1 MVIDNRGGAAGTLG
15 VGLAVKAPND
25 GYTVVI
31 GDLGSL
37 IIAPLANPAV
47 GYSYRDLTPIGL
59 MATVSI
65 VVSANPNS
73 PDNSIGDFLARAK
86 AQPGKLTYGT
96 SGVGAPSHLAMEYL
110 RSRTGVDILHVPY
123 KGGAQAVAGLLGGQV
138 DIVVD
143 GAAMAQV
150 KAGKLKALA
159 VTGPRLPALPD
170 VPGIGETIPDFS
182 FTNWWGLLAP
192 AGTAAGRREA
202 PERGAQRHRGDAGR
216 ARQAARPRAHGA
228 RRFAAAFA
236 RPPATEAERV
246 ARIVKDARDQARV
259 VVLRSRVFAASSAS
273 TCARHSGPL
282 NFSVR
287 RSTKARVLAGISRRP
302 GNTAQR
308 SIGVTRQSGSTWM
321 SSPLSRWCSAK

>member
-1 MVIDNRGGAAGTLG
+1 MQRLLTLLALGAIVSMPLAAPAQSFPDKPIRFIVPYPPGGNNDIVARIYAQKLSERLGQSVVIDNRGGAAGTLG

-47 GYSYRDLTPIGL
+47 GYSYRDLTAIGL

-73 PDNSIGDFLARAK
+73 PDNSIGDFIARAK

-96 SGVGAPSHLAMEYL
+96 SGIGAPSHLAMEYL
-110 RSRTGVDILHVPY
+110 RSRTGVEILHVPY

-192 AGTAAGRREA
+192 VGTSADVVKRLNAELNTIAVMPDVRDKLRDLGLAA
-202 PERGAQRHRGDAGR
+202 QGDSPL
-216 ARQAARPRAHGA
+216 Q
-228 RRFAAAFA
+228 FAD
-236 RPPATEAERV
+236 RLRTEAERV
-246 ARIVKDARDQARV
+246 ARIVKDA
-259 VVLRSRVFAASSAS
+259 
-273 TCARHSGPL
+273 
-282 NFSVR
+282 
-287 RSTKARVLAGISRRP
+287 GIK
-302 GNTAQR
+302 
-308 SIGVTRQSGSTWM
+308 
-321 SSPLSRWCSAK
+321 LE

>member
-1 MVIDNRGGAAGTLG
+1 MTTTEGFMQRLLTLLALGAIVSMPLAATAQSFPDKPIRFIVPYPPGGNNDIVARIYAQKLSERLGQPMVVDNRGGAAGTLG
-15 VGLAVKAPND
+15 IGLAVKAPND

-47 GYSYRDLTPIGL
+47 GYTYRDLTPIGL

-65 VVSANPNS
+65 VVSANPSS

-170 VPGIGETIPDFS
+170 VPGIGETIPEFS

-192 AGTAAGRREA
+192 AGAPAEVVKRLNAELNAVAVMPDVRDKLRDLGLAAQSDS
-202 PERGAQRHRGDAGR
+202 PQ
-216 ARQAARPRAHGA
+216 Q
-228 RRFAAAFA
+228 FAD
-236 RPPATEAERV
+236 RLRTEAERV
-246 ARIVKDARDQARV
+246 ARIVKDAAIK
-259 VVLRSRVFAASSAS
+259 LE
-273 TCARHSGPL
+273 
-282 NFSVR
+282 
-287 RSTKARVLAGISRRP
+287 
-302 GNTAQR
+302 
-308 SIGVTRQSGSTWM
+308 
-321 SSPLSRWCSAK
+321 

>member
-1 MVIDNRGGAAGTLG
+1 MQRLLTLVALGASLAMPLAGAAQPYPDKPIRFIVPYPPGGNNDIVARIYAQKLSERLGQSVVIDNRGGAAGTLG
-15 VGLAVKAPND
+15 VGLAVKAPHD

-47 GYSYRDLTPIGL
+47 GYSYRDLTAIGL

-73 PDNSIGDFLARAK
+73 PDNSIGDFIARAK

-96 SGVGAPSHLAMEYL
+96 SGIGAPSHLAMEYL
-110 RSRTGVDILHVPY
+110 RSRTGVEILHVPY

-170 VPGIGETIPDFS
+170 VPGIGETIADFS

-192 AGTAAGRREA
+192 VGTSADVVKRLNAELNTIAVMPDVRDKLRDLGLAA
-202 PERGAQRHRGDAGR
+202 QGDSPL
-216 ARQAARPRAHGA
+216 Q
-228 RRFAAAFA
+228 FAD
-236 RPPATEAERV
+236 RLRTEAERV
-246 ARIVKDARDQARV
+246 ARIVKDA
-259 VVLRSRVFAASSAS
+259 
-273 TCARHSGPL
+273 
-282 NFSVR
+282 
-287 RSTKARVLAGISRRP
+287 GIK
-302 GNTAQR
+302 
-308 SIGVTRQSGSTWM
+308 
-321 SSPLSRWCSAK
+321 LE

>member
-1 MVIDNRGGAAGTLG
+1 MNGRNSAAQKLRAALFSACLIGVAAPAPAQTFPDRPIKIIAPFTPGSPNDVVARLIAPAMSSKLGQSVVIDNRGGAAGTLG

-47 GYSYRDLTPIGL
+47 GYTYRDLTPIGL

-73 PDNSIGDFLARAK
+73 PDNSIGDFIARAK

-96 SGVGAPSHLAMEYL
+96 SGIGAPSHLAMEYL
-110 RSRTGVDILHVPY
+110 RSRTGVEILHVPY

-192 AGTAAGRREA
+192 VGTSADVVKRLNAELNTIAVMPDVRDKLRDLGLAA
-202 PERGAQRHRGDAGR
+202 QGDSPL
-216 ARQAARPRAHGA
+216 Q
-228 RRFAAAFA
+228 FAD
-236 RPPATEAERV
+236 RLRTEAERV
-246 ARIVKDARDQARV
+246 ARIVKDA
-259 VVLRSRVFAASSAS
+259 
-273 TCARHSGPL
+273 
-282 NFSVR
+282 
-287 RSTKARVLAGISRRP
+287 GIK
-302 GNTAQR
+302 
-308 SIGVTRQSGSTWM
+308 
-321 SSPLSRWCSAK
+321 LE

>member
-1 MVIDNRGGAAGTLG
+1 MQRLLTLVLATALAMPFAAAAQSYPDKPIRFIVPYPPGGNNDIVARIYAQKLSERLGQSMVVDNRGGAAGTLG

-73 PDNSIGDFLARAK
+73 PDNSIDDFLARAK

-192 AGTAAGRREA
+192 AGAPADVVKRLNAEINAVAVMPDVRDKLRDLGLAA
-202 PERGAQRHRGDAGR
+202 QGDSP
-216 ARQAARPRAHGA
+216 QQ
-228 RRFAAAFA
+228 FAD
-236 RPPATEAERV
+236 RLRTEAERV
-246 ARIVKDARDQARV
+246 ARIVKDAAIK
-259 VVLRSRVFAASSAS
+259 LE
-273 TCARHSGPL
+273 
-282 NFSVR
+282 
-287 RSTKARVLAGISRRP
+287 
-302 GNTAQR
+302 
-308 SIGVTRQSGSTWM
+308 
-321 SSPLSRWCSAK
+321 